1 MESKILSLPLN
12 HSTNLARDAGWSREL
27 FVKPPFKNVTV
38 FFFVPSSDLEELL
51 PPLEEVPAL
60 LLLVPVLLL
69 EVPVLFDVL
78 VVSLDESLVVS
89 TLLEELLESSSR
101 LEDGSLLALE
111 EQATNVIAANKT
123 NRFFIFIINYLA
135 NA

>member
-1 MESKILSLPLN
+1 M
-12 HSTNLARDAGWSREL
+12 
-27 FVKPPFKNVTV
+27 KPPFKNVTV
-38 FFFVPSSDLEELL
+38 FFLTPSSGSEELL
-51 PPLEEVPAL
+51 PPLEDVPAWL
-60 LLLVPVLLL
+60 LLVPVLVLLVPVLLL

-78 VVSLDESLVVS
+78 VAVLEDSLVVS

-101 LEDGSLLALE
+101 VEDGSLLALE